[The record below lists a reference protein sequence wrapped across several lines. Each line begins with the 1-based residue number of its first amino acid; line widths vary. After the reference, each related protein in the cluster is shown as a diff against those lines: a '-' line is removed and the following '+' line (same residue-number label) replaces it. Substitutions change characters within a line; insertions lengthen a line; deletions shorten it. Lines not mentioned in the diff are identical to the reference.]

1 MFLVLLIGAHYSKER
16 KWLNDFN
23 FWLMSMWKSAPPQLV
38 SQSPMFRKVPGPVA
52 RSVFVKGFLNLRDIL
67 QTFTGLHVLVKY
79 LDSETY
85 NHIKLKWFGNGK
97 TILFHVDLSYFDS
110 ICAVGYHRNEFDMK
124 DKYEKVCIY
133 VFPTVH
139 LLKPRQACSKM
150 NKYLKG

>member
-1 MFLVLLIGAHYSKER
+1 MTEWLLFLADVHVEGRSTTACQSVTNVL
-16 KWLNDFN
+16 
-23 FWLMSMWKSAPPQLV
+23 KS
-38 SQSPMFRKVPGPVA
+38 PGP
-52 RSVFVKGFLNLRDIL
+52 SCKKCIVKGFLNLRDIL

-97 TILFHVDLSYFDS
+97 TILFHVDLSSFNS

-124 DKYEKVCIY
+124 DKYEKVFIY